1 MSDGWQELI
10 PTQALRAKL
19 SRGEPCLGAWLSIG
33 DPLTVETWASDCT
46 LDWVLIDME
55 HSGQGW
61 QGLQMMFLGW
71 KGCATPL
78 IVRVPSQDLSFISRA
93 MDLGAAGI
101 VVPFVNTAE
110 QAARIVSACKY
121 PPVGTRGFG
130 PRRASRHY
138 ARSAE
143 YRDSANDGLF
153 VVVQIEHRQGLE
165 NVEEI
170 ASVPG
175 LDGLFIGPGDLSFS
189 LGVPQQYTHPDLL
202 AAIRRIIQ
210 VGKAKGLPLSM
221 AIDDRP
227 EIIANWIR
235 EGIAMPTIGL
245 DGLVLR
251 EAFKQAAMAVRNLAS
266 DSKTQA

>member
-1 MSDGWQELI
+1 MSERSQDLI
-10 PTQALRAKL
+10 PTAALRAKL

-33 DPLTVETWASDCT
+33 DPLTVETWAADCT

-78 IVRVPSQDLSFISRA
+78 IVRVPSHDLSFISRA
-93 MDLGAAGI
+93 LDLGAAGI
-101 VVPFVNTAE
+101 LVPFVNTAE

-138 ARSAE
+138 AKSTD
-143 YRDSANDGLF
+143 YRDSANNDLF
-153 VVVQIEHRQGLE
+153 VMVQIEHKQGLE

-170 ASVPG
+170 AAVPG

-202 AAIRRIIQ
+202 AAVRKIIQ
-210 VGKAKGLPLSM
+210 VGKTKKLPVSM
-221 AIDDRP
+221 AIDERP
-227 EIIANWIR
+227 EVVANWIR
-235 EGIAMPTIGL
+235 EGVDMPTIGL

-251 EAFKQAAMAVRNLAS
+251 DAFKQAASDVRQLVSRATS
-266 DSKTQA
+266 